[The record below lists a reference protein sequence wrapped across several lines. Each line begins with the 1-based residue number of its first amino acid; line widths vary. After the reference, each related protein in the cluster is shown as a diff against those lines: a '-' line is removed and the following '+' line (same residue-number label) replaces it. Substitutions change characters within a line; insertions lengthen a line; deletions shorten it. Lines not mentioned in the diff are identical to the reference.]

1 MLPRKYAIGCRHF
14 LKIAVLC
21 GIMSSI
27 ANGNE
32 PIQWKFRKDERVAIE
47 VDQNS
52 VIQESSR
59 TETKIRQRTSIV
71 WDVIDVDSAGI
82 ATIEHKTQRVRLSVS
97 EPKEELSADSDTDTT
112 ASALHPKLQ
121 GIWAI
126 AIAPMKS
133 TFRFRLNSLG
143 DIVDYETSKTT
154 DTTDNL
160 KVVVAFP
167 KDGPKIGEPWTVQSR
182 MEKERSTLL
191 LTTSYQLVGKETVD
205 GRDLSKIKTSTAFKL
220 DKGSEAKLVNQNA
233 FGLIWFDP
241 VQGKV
246 ARSENHQEIGIE
258 LDNEGTTTT
267 QSIQQSTEIS
277 YRFESMQR

>member
-14 LKIAVLC
+14 LTIAVLC
-21 GIMSSI
+21 GNMSSI

-59 TETKIRQRTSIV
+59 TETKIRQRTSLV
-71 WDVIDVDSAGI
+71 WHVIDVDSTGI

-97 EPKEELSADSDTDTT
+97 EPKEELSADSDTDT

-143 DIVDYETSKTT
+143 DILDYENSKTT

-191 LTTSYQLVGKETVD
+191 LTTSFQLVGKENVD

>member
-1 MLPRKYAIGCRHF
+1 
-14 LKIAVLC
+14 
-21 GIMSSI
+21 MSSI

-59 TETKIRQRTSIV
+59 TETKIRQRTSLV
-71 WDVIDVDSAGI
+71 WHVIDVDSTGI

-97 EPKEELSADSDTDTT
+97 EPKEELSADSDNDTP

-143 DIVDYETSKTT
+143 DIVDYETSKTA